1 MNTSF
6 FYNPVPLYRNAV
18 EPLVIQEVDRQVDR
32 LPEKLLKCV
41 DIEQIKAQAIAYAL
55 NRLPAMY
62 ATSERGWEFQQQKAH
77 EKYGQKIVEVV
88 RQGLAAVQLDP
99 LIPVWNVFSPENS
112 YVISLP
118 DSAEKSAGGV
128 C

>member
-18 EPLVIQEVDRQVDR
+18 EPLVIQEVDRQVDC
-32 LPEKLLKCV
+32 LPPKLLKCV
-41 DIEQIKAQAIAYAL
+41 DLDQIKAQAIAYAL

-62 ATSERGWEFQQQKAH
+62 ATSERGWEFQQQKAQ
-77 EKYGQKIVEVV
+77 EKYGQKIVEAV

-99 LIPVWNVFSPENS
+99 LIPVWNIFSPENS
-112 YVISLP
+112 HVISLP
-118 DSAEKSAGGV
+118 NVTKTSPVAV
-128 C
+128 L